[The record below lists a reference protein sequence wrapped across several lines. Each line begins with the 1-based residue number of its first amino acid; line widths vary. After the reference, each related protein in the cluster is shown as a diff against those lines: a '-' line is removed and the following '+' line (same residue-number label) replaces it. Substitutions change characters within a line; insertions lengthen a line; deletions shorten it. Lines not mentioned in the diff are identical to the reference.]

1 MNNINNKYISSSQKL
16 VGNTLL
22 SSMSEMSL
30 IFNSVFFIL
39 AARFLGD
46 TILGMF
52 NTAIEFVGLFVFL
65 VVFGFNYSITKVVV
79 RDREKMPKYV
89 VNALFIQLLVGFFVF
104 GICILIAYF
113 LKTKYPLKV
122 RYVIMIV
129 FAAETFRSFN
139 FTLRTSFKALGK
151 FNYDVIAVVSE
162 RLFLMLV
169 GGFLLIKGAGL
180 FTAAAILLIGRM
192 ISFSILIGFLVKSE
206 KWRSPRLE
214 WATCTILI
222 QESMIFITQTG
233 ITKIY
238 EHADVVMISLMR
250 KFEEVGW
257 YSLARRILKV
267 SWFVPDIITSAVYPE
282 LSSRHLISRRLVCKL
297 FDRSFKYILMIA
309 ILITL
314 GVVLLSEIVIIGLVG
329 KEYVN
334 SVIVLI
340 LLGIAILPS
349 YLRFLFGTTLI
360 AINKQRLVMVIIIIR
375 SISNIV
381 LNVIFITLYGY
392 VGAAIATVSTEY
404 LSLIIFIVYL
414 KQENIIHIGQLK
426 FIYKPFV
433 AVLAVVPLYFIFNTL
448 HDIVKALIMIVVY
461 GIMIIILKFF
471 DSEEIAVFKEF
482 ITNKLIKKR

>member
-1 MNNINNKYISSSQKL
+1 MNNYNTNISSSQKL
-16 VGNTLL
+16 IGNTLL
-22 SSMSEMSL
+22 SSISEMSL

-46 TILGMF
+46 TLLGMF

-79 RDREKMPKYV
+79 RNREKMPNYV
-89 VNALFIQLLVGFFVF
+89 VNALFIQLLVGIAVF
-104 GICILIAYF
+104 GLCILIAYF
-113 LKTKYPLKV
+113 LKAKYPLKV

-151 FNYDVIAVVSE
+151 FNYDVIAVLSE
-162 RLFLMLV
+162 RSFLMLV
-169 GGFLLIKGAGL
+169 GGFLLINGAGL
-180 FTAAAILLIGRM
+180 FIAALILLTGRI
-192 ISFSILIGFLVKSE
+192 ISFSILVVFLIRSE
-206 KWRSPRLE
+206 KWENPRIE
-214 WATCTILI
+214 CSTCSILI
-222 QESMIFITQTG
+222 KESVIFITQTG

-282 LSSRHLISRRLVCKL
+282 LSSRHLVSRELVCKL
-297 FDRSFKYILMIA
+297 FDRSFKYILMIS
-309 ILITL
+309 IFITM

-329 KEYVN
+329 REYIN

-340 LLGIAILPS
+340 LLGIAIIPS

-360 AINKQRLVMVIIIIR
+360 AINKQNLVMSIIIAR

-381 LNVIFITLYGY
+381 LNFIFITLYGY
-392 VGAAIATVSTEY
+392 IGAAIATVGTEY
-404 LSLIIFIVYL
+404 LSLIIFILFL
-414 KQENIIHIGQLK
+414 KQENIIHSGQLK

-433 AVLAVVPLYFIFNTL
+433 GVLAVIPLYFVFGALN
-448 HDIVKALIMIVVY
+448 DILIALILLSTY
-461 GIMIIILKFF
+461 GIVILVLKFF
-471 DSEEIAVFKEF
+471 DSEEIAVFKKF
-482 ITNKLIKKR
+482 FKDKLIKERQ